1 MRLGPRGRLGELG
14 RRGRGRAL
22 RLGSR
27 LWRCCRRGWGGLVGS
42 FWSIMDEGV
51 LSVQLVVDECV
62 AKDVG
67 QV

>member
-1 MRLGPRGRLGELG
+1 M
-14 RRGRGRAL
+14 
-22 RLGSR
+22 
-27 LWRCCRRGWGGLVGS
+27 GS